1 MNTKIVAALAV
12 GAVFL
17 LTACD
22 PDDTSGGV
30 LGQRIL
36 EKWDVQGTES
46 TVTVFCRGPHKY
58 VYMDAAHKGSIQLLE
73 NHPDCKETK

>member
-1 MNTKIVAALAV
+1 MNLKVLAPIAAALL
-12 GAVFL
+12 F

-22 PDDTSGGV
+22 PDDTSGDIT
-30 LGQRIL
+30 GQRIL
-36 EKWDVQGTES
+36 EKWDVKGAAS

-58 VYMDAAHKGSIQLLE
+58 VYMDGTHRGSIQLLE